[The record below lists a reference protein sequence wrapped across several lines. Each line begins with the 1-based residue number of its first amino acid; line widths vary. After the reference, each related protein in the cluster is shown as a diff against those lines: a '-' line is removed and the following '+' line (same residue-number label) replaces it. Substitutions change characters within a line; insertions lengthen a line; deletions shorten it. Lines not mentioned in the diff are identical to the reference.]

1 MELSLAC
8 LAGSHPKPL
17 SVLCCSESIDLV
29 EAELQHALLVNVG
42 SAHPAVQLKQVVELV
57 ARTYNVYQAGMTI
70 VASSLNDYPL
80 LLLSGATTDRV
91 FKRGE
96 RLHGLTFSLF
106 FKRWSRLALAEAA
119 VQPVPIDIE
128 L

>member
-1 MELSLAC
+1 MELSLAR
-8 LAGSHPKPL
+8 LAGSRPKPL

-42 SAHPAVQLKQVVELV
+42 SAHPAVQLQQVVELV
-57 ARTYNVYQAGMTI
+57 AQTYNVDQAGMTI

-80 LLLSGATTDRV
+80 LLLSGVTTDRV

-96 RLHGLTFSLF
+96 
-106 FKRWSRLALAEAA
+106 
-119 VQPVPIDIE
+119 
-128 L
+128 